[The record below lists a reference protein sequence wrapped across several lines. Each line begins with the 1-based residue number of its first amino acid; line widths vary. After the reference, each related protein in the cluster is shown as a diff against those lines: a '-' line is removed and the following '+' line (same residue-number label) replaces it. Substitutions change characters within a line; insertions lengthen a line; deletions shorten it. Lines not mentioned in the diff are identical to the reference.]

1 MFGLGRFEFQKIVI
15 ILFQNAVGFHP
26 TSIKENK
33 RHELTYKIKM
43 SLWLIVFPKLF
54 SFDIIVNINEKT
66 TQVLKYVLAEIIHK
80 KS

>member
-1 MFGLGRFEFQKIVI
+1 
-15 ILFQNAVGFHP
+15 
-26 TSIKENK
+26 
-33 RHELTYKIKM
+33 M